1 MAQELR
7 RLTFAFRRSESDR
20 ALVEGIAYLS
30 LDPPASLEVEEPEAR
45 LRIDSWGTWMR
56 RATLE
61 KFAHDFLTYGR
72 AVDSHHDHG
81 PVGNVVESYLT
92 REGNPDYP
100 PDVWVV
106 KSRVYDAETLAEI
119 DREELKGFS
128 IEFFSELKVRTL
140 LVGGAKVRTGE
151 IVGPV
156 PIFLSLVEN
165 PSIGQPFASVER
177 RSLAPTGAVPELE
190 EGAGRVTRMW
200 RCAMDENTQTK
211 APATPAQPAATPT
224 APVASAIDVP
234 PELPATP
241 AVRSAAAPAAVPALA
256 APQTSTGTRPTI
268 AKRDAAPTFD
278 VGARVRVAGVPHMDG
293 QGDGEVREAV
303 LTYAYGVTFD
313 GMPEMG
319 IHHWYVESE
328 LTDAGA
334 PDDQATSATT
344 MGRAASA
351 PKVAAG
357 AVVLRRA
364 AEESLGVERC
374 LEIQKRASG
383 GSFSEAW
390 AEIAPRAA
398 TWAVVWEA
406 YYLLNCIL
414 WNVRY
419 GGGDDATQY
428 AAVAAACDEFAVAVS
443 AIMAAGGVQVAMR
456 AAAQRAGAKFS
467 KATRETLDSIRSNVE
482 TALTGLDQLRADPA
496 KDKDDEGDE
505 EGESA
510 QHSQHSQP
518 AAEAEELATLRAKVD
533 QLTAEHATR
542 GVELET
548 ARATLATTAA
558 AQQRA
563 EARVTEL
570 EARRPAPQSRTPQ
583 GDPGGDE
590 GPGDGSAAP
599 QKRTS
604 GGWGLFRRNDTD
616 D

>member
-1 MAQELR
+1 MAQEIR

-20 ALVEGIAYLS
+20 TLVEGIAYLS
-30 LDPPASLEVEEPEAR
+30 LDPPASLEVEESEAR

-92 REGNPDYP
+92 REGNADYP

-119 DREELKGFS
+119 DREELRGFS

-165 PSIGQPFASVER
+165 PSIGQPFASIER

-256 APQTSTGTRPTI
+256 TPA
-268 AKRDAAPTFD
+268 
-278 VGARVRVAGVPHMDG
+278 
-293 QGDGEVREAV
+293 
-303 LTYAYGVTFD
+303 
-313 GMPEMG
+313 
-319 IHHWYVESE
+319 
-328 LTDAGA
+328 
-334 PDDQATSATT
+334 
-344 MGRAASA
+344 
-351 PKVAAG
+351 AAG

-374 LEIQKRASG
+374 LEIQQRASG
-383 GSFSEAW
+383 GSFAEAW

-398 TWAVVWEA
+398 TWAVIWEA

-419 GGGDDATQY
+419 DGGDDATQY
-428 AAVAAACDEFAVAVS
+428 AAVAVACDEFAAAVG
-443 AIMAAGGVQVAMR
+443 AVMAAGGVSIATR
-456 AAAQRAGAKFS
+456 SAAQRAGAKFS

-482 TALTGLDQLRADPA
+482 NALTGLDQLRADPSKEKA
-496 KDKDDEGDE
+496 EGDDGEQEEGDE
-505 EGESA
+505 EGEA
-510 QHSQHSQP
+510 ATRSQR
-518 AAEAEELATLRAKVD
+518 AAEASELATLRTQIAT
-533 QLTAEHATR
+533 LSAEHAAR
-542 GVELET
+542 GTELET
-548 ARATLATTAA
+548 TRATLATAQA

-583 GDPGGDE
+583 GDGEE
-590 GPGDGSAAP
+590 GPGDGEAAT
-599 QKRTS
+599 QKRAS
-604 GGWGLFRRNDTD
+604 GWGLFRRNDSND
-616 D
+616 

>member
-119 DREELKGFS
+119 DREELRGFS

-177 RSLAPTGAVPELE
+177 RSAAPAGDLPELE
-190 EGAGRVTRMW
+190 AAAGRVTRMW
-200 RCAMDENTQTK
+200 RCAMDENTQPK
-211 APATPAQPAATPT
+211 ATATPDLPAATPP
-224 APVASAIDVP
+224 APPASAIDAP
-234 PELPATP
+234 PEAPAAP
-241 AVRSAAAPAAVPALA
+241 AVRSAAAPVAVPALA
-256 APQTSTGTRPTI
+256 APT
-268 AKRDAAPTFD
+268 
-278 VGARVRVAGVPHMDG
+278 AG
-293 QGDGEVREAV
+293 
-303 LTYAYGVTFD
+303 
-313 GMPEMG
+313 
-319 IHHWYVESE
+319 
-328 LTDAGA
+328 
-334 PDDQATSATT
+334 
-344 MGRAASA
+344 
-351 PKVAAG
+351 G

-419 GGGDDATQY
+419 DGGDDATQY

-443 AIMAAGGVQVAMR
+443 AVMAAGGVQVAMR

-510 QHSQHSQP
+510 QRSQR

-590 GPGDGSAAP
+590 GSGDGGAAS
-599 QKRTS
+599 QKRTG